1 MVATH
6 ARYRM
11 RKKPEVE
18 VEAREW
24 SWGAEEEPML
34 GVVPSRH
41 ARAGSRC
48 GYCGHIMLDH
58 GWLDTGGFGRP
69 VCPGDWIVTSP
80 DGTRYPCRPYVFL
93 AMYEPIVI
101 VPE

>member
-41 ARAGSRC
+41 ARAGSRP
-48 GYCGHIMLDH
+48 YMETAVTRATLYMYAM
-58 GWLDTGGFGRP
+58 WLRP
-69 VCPGDWIVTSP
+69 LLLPHNHRI
-80 DGTRYPCRPYVFL
+80 L
-93 AMYEPIVI
+93 
-101 VPE
+101 